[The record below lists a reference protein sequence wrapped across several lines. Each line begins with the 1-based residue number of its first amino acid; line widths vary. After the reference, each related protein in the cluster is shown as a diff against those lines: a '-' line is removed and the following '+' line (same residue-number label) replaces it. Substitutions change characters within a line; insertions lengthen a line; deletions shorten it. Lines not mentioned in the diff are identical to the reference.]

1 MLNIS
6 NLALATP
13 SRVYVLYYAAAVD
26 CGHSHSHSVSHAAV
40 GLVTLSG
47 VRCMTPRRG
56 AADASCA
63 PVPPVPPLCLPATLL
78 ESTACQLAKGCGREG
93 GGRTT
98 RVAVI
103 VARVLQL
110 PAFDYNAP
118 HVGVLRVCVCS
129 VSWVPCVSTPYSLYS
144 LSSASAGF
152 ACSVHAGIVC
162 TDNTLSALVYP
173 AR

>member
-40 GLVTLSG
+40 GFGHTL
-47 VRCMTPRRG
+47 RRPLH
-56 AADASCA
+56 DSSSWCCCA
-63 PVPPVPPLCLPATLL
+63 PSAASVL
-78 ESTACQLAKGCGREG
+78 ACDSFGVNCMSVGQGVSEG
-93 GGRTT
+93 GRGRRN

-118 HVGVLRVCVCS
+118 HVGVLHVCVC
-129 VSWVPCVSTPYSLYS
+129 VLGI
-144 LSSASAGF
+144 LGALRI
-152 ACSVHAGIVC
+152 HAILTVLGIRWFRVLC
-162 TDNTLSALVYP
+162 
-173 AR
+173 ARRHRLH